1 MHEPA
6 TDLIDIAEQAFSE
19 ATEKHI
25 LVEDNRADIH
35 QTFNEIIDKAI
46 GHGEVIVTGK
56 TVTKL
61 IADYVWQKVNSTSG
75 RRSQKYLRDLR
86 SGQIPAF
93 EIEATLDVVL
103 TAGAER
109 RTTLR
114 HLQTDDV
121 ERMLAERVS
130 NHAKSTKALTE
141 FEEIAAFYKHVLAE
155 YGSIPQ
161 AIKAGA
167 FTIAKSTQATA

>member
-1 MHEPA
+1 MHEPT

-25 LVEDNRADIH
+25 LVEDNREDIH
-35 QTFNEIIDKAI
+35 ATFNQIIDKAI
-46 GHGEVIVTGK
+46 GQGEVIVTGK

-86 SGQIPAF
+86 SGQIAAF

-121 ERMLAERVS
+121 ERMLAERAN
-130 NHAKSTKALTE
+130 NHAKSAKSLAE
-141 FEEIAAFYKHVLAE
+141 FEEIAAFYKQVLSE
-155 YGSIPQ
+155 YGSIPA

-167 FTIAKSTQATA
+167 FAIVKGDEGAA